1 LHVDI
6 EIYIAI
12 ICDMR
17 FISLFLIFNIALC
30 YSGICSETVFAT
42 EDAERM
48 SSHCEMANHGETDN
62 SDESQA
68 IIKSSNTTDSE
79 NSECCYEGLTNSPI
93 EADLDQNILVV
104 LYLLDFPSYLDSNNS
119 KNIDLITTKSSHD
132 PPDIYLSV
140 SSFLL

>member
-1 LHVDI
+1 MHVDI

-17 FISLFLIFNIALC
+17 FISLFLIFNIILC

-42 EDAERM
+42 EDAQRM
-48 SSHCEMANHGETDN
+48 SSHCEMVNHGETDN
-62 SDESQA
+62 SDESQVF
-68 IIKSSNTTDSE
+68 IKNASATDCD
-79 NSECCYEGLTNSPI
+79 NSQCCYETLTNSSI

-119 KNIDLITTKSSHD
+119 KNIDLITTRSAHD